1 MARRRA
7 TPQTPNVPV
16 VLAATD
22 MVEPH
27 LAHLDEREKT
37 FVRLAVQGKGS
48 NLPQAAEAAGY
59 KNPLEPMANRR
70 ILRAIVEHADLRIQ
84 AAGYMAAEALI
95 EIASDTDHKDRFGA
109 VKEVLNRAG
118 LTVEDRKRIII
129 EDTRTPE
136 QIRASILSLAD
147 QGKISKETLK
157 EMLGQAGV
165 VIEGEF
171 EEVEGG

>member
-1 MARRRA
+1 MAKRRVLA
-7 TPQTPNVPV
+7 PIPNVPAV
-16 VLAATD
+16 RQAQD

-37 FVRLAVQGKGS
+37 FVRLVVQGKGS
-48 NLPQAAEAAGY
+48 NLPQAAEQAGY
-59 KNPLEPMANRR
+59 QNPMEPMSSRR

-95 EIASDTDHKDRFGA
+95 EIAQQADHKDRFGA

-136 QIRASILSLAD
+136 QIAASVTALAVQLGID
-147 QGKISKETLK
+147 PQKL
-157 EMLGQAGV
+157 LGQQV
-165 VIEGEF
+165 KVIEGDF
-171 EEVEGG
+171 EEVEGDGS